1 MNLLAVE
8 PASVDVA
15 AALAGFERVGYARLG
30 QALSQEGRALL
41 GQRLEDLMLSRVQ
54 VEGLFFQR
62 DAPTGRYE
70 DLSFGLGWQGP
81 SLEYRKIE
89 KLERDPLFRE
99 WIENPLFERI
109 ARAHIPGEVAL
120 YRAVVFTKSASGGSV
135 LPWHQDG
142 GDFWGVDR
150 APTLQIWT
158 ALDDAPLEAGCVEV
172 VPGSHRRG
180 LATPKGGTI
189 PEALLEEDLR
199 EGRTVKL
206 PVRAGE
212 SLLIHNHLWH
222 RSGANTTGLRRS
234 ALSICYMSAA
244 TRCLRK
250 RRAPRTFVRL
260 FEHRSGS
267 HGGGA

>member
-8 PASVDVA
+8 PRTVDVA
-15 AALAGFERVGYARLG
+15 AALTEFERVGYARIG
-30 QALSQEGRALL
+30 RVLSAAGSSLL
-41 GQRLEDLMLSRVQ
+41 GRRLEDLMMARAQ
-54 VEGLFFQR
+54 DPGLFFQR

-89 KLERDPLFRE
+89 KLEKDELFRA

-109 ARAHIPGEVAL
+109 ARASIEGDIAL
-120 YRAVVFTKSASGGSV
+120 YRAVVFTKSAAGGSV

-150 APTLQIWT
+150 APALQIWT
-158 ALDDAPLEAGCVEV
+158 ALEDAPIEAGCVEV
-172 VPGSHRRG
+172 VPGSHLRG

-189 PEALLEEDLR
+189 PGALLEEDLR
-199 EGRTVKL
+199 AGRVMKL
-206 PVRAGE
+206 PARAGE
-212 SLLIHNHLWH
+212 SILIHNLLWH
-222 RSGANTTGLRRS
+222 RSGANTTGQRRS

-244 TRCLRK
+244 TRCLRR
-250 RRAPRTFVRL
+250 RRAPRQFVRL
-260 FEHRSGS
+260 FQR
-267 HGGGA
+267 